1 MPLLK
6 LRVIDRTSPDLSS
19 AIVSVWRPTEELQS
33 YLKEGRCYHL
43 YNVNAAGLRFGE
55 LQLNS
60 VKHTV
65 WKEIKNEE
73 FSVGLL
79 LN

>member
-33 YLKEGRCYHL
+33 YLKEGRSYHL
-43 YNVNAAGLRFGE
+43 YNVNAGGLRFGE

-60 VKHTV
+60 VKQTV

-79 LN
+79 FN